1 MGQCQVLFSG
11 EVVEGAQ
18 EAQVRINLAHRFGLD
33 DRKVGQLF
41 SGRTV
46 VIESG
51 LDTDQADV
59 LQKELSDLGAVVRVK
74 DLTPEGQREQKVDA
88 RDYKADSHHVDY
100 TLNDITAAHIECPR
114 CGHLQLDTPNCGRCG
129 IDMASASQQKRKED
143 RLIERQIDRLNN
155 GATDG
160 VPAKDAAATRSTRA
174 TRAAQRQA
182 IRPEA
187 DRNPRRKPE
196 PRKGLLSRLGFGK
209 G

>member
-18 EAQVRINLAHRFGLD
+18 EAQVRMNLSRKFGLD

-51 LDTDQADV
+51 MEMDQARD
-59 LQKELSDLGAVVRVK
+59 LQKELIDLGAVARVK
-74 DLTPEGQREQKVDA
+74 DLTPEDERKQKVDA

-114 CGHLQLDTPNCGRCG
+114 CGHLQLDSPNCGRCG
-129 IDMASASQQKRKED
+129 IDMASATTQKRKED
-143 RLIERQIDRLNN
+143 RQIERQIHQLKDGRVGNKPST
-155 GATDG
+155 GAS
-160 VPAKDAAATRSTRA
+160 TRSTRA
-174 TRAAQRQA
+174 TRAAQRPE

-187 DRNPRRKPE
+187 DRNRRRQTA
-196 PRKGLLSRLGFGK
+196 PRKGLLSRLGFGR

>member
-18 EAQVRINLAHRFGLD
+18 EAQVRMNLARRFGLD
-33 DRKVGQLF
+33 ERKVGQLF

-51 LDTDQADV
+51 MEVDQANV

-74 DLTPEGQREQKVDA
+74 DLTPEDQREPKVDA

-114 CGHLQLDTPNCGRCG
+114 CGHLQLDAPNCGRCG
-129 IDMASASQQKRKED
+129 IDMASASKQKRKED
-143 RLIERQIDRLNN
+143 RQIERQIHQLNN
-155 GATDG
+155 KPAGGKPGMG
-160 VPAKDAAATRSTRA
+160 VAERSTRA
-174 TRAAQRQA
+174 TRSAQRQA
-182 IRPEA
+182 ARPES
-187 DRNPRRKPE
+187 DRNPASQPE
-196 PRKGLLSRLGFGK
+196 PRKGLLRRLGFGR